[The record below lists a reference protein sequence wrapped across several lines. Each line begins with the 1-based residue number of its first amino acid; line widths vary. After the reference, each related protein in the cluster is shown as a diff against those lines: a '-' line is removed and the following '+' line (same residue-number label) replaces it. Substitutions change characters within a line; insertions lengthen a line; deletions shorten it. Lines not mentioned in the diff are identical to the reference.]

1 MLLRSVHAGDMP
13 VRSHPLAA
21 VAAVVRRRSCLVP
34 VGLELFMFSPGLEAQ
49 LQASMA
55 SYGGPYWDA
64 PSAFFTF
71 RWAVIHL
78 ARCKGLS
85 IGADYILRDP
95 V

>member
-1 MLLRSVHAGDMP
+1 

-34 VGLELFMFSPGLEAQ
+34 VGLEIFMFSPGLEAQ

-71 RWAVIHL
+71 RLVGLCHDQLYAASVCPL
-78 ARCKGLS
+78 A
-85 IGADYILRDP
+85 IG